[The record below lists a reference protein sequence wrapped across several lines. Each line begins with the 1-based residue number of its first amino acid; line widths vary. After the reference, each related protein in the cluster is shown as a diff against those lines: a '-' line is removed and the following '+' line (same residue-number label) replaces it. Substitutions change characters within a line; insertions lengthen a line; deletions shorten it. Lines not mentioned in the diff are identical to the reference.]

1 MKNRVLNKIANKT
14 RSSNIL
20 PHPHYSAPYNSM
32 TIKYKQREYKK
43 CDMCCKYEHHHIYID
58 DKSIMK
64 KLFPEIEW
72 EIMEICEPCAQR
84 ECGSKNFNQIKRK
97 I

>member
-1 MKNRVLNKIANKT
+1 
-14 RSSNIL
+14 
-20 PHPHYSAPYNSM
+20 M

-43 CDMCCKYEHHHIYID
+43 CDMCCKYGYHHIYID

-64 KLFPEIEW
+64 KLFPEIDW
-72 EIMEICEPCAQR
+72 KTMEICEPCAQR
-84 ECGSKNFNQIKRK
+84 ESGLKKFNQIKRK